1 MNNRISPKV
10 KQVWNVSMHVMRIC
24 WGLSSTQEI
33 NTRLNYS
40 LHLLLLKCSMARQSR
55 KIGKRIKKLIF
66 CKTFHRWR
74 FNLPRFDRRI
84 VFPWPERSWICRIFA
99 VGVFGNVDVVGYDV
113 QSRLHDARHDVG
125 RPREEERRF
134 SRRKSRRRQWWSGWV
149 TLPT

>member
-1 MNNRISPKV
+1 
-10 KQVWNVSMHVMRIC
+10 
-24 WGLSSTQEI
+24 
-33 NTRLNYS
+33 
-40 LHLLLLKCSMARQSR
+40 MARQSR

-149 TLPT
+149 TLPTYLTETVVMELCSCYVPRRSYHGALYLKVRLSLCVYRDLYDISTKLS